1 MVIEKFKKNKTREI
15 YQRYE
20 EKGRMLP
27 DGLKYLQSWVDINLD
42 RCFQLME
49 CEDPRLF
56 QEWVDNWKDLAEFE
70 IIPVTS
76 SAEAKKLIMNNFF
89 TNTK

>member
-1 MVIEKFKKNKTREI
+1 MQYMVIEKFKKNKAKEI

-27 DGLKYLQSWVDINLD
+27 EGLKYLQSWVDLNNLE

-49 CEDPRLF
+49 CEDHMLF
-56 QEWVDNWKDLAEFE
+56 REWLDNWQDLVEFE

-76 SAEAKKLIMNNFF
+76 SAEAKKSIM
-89 TNTK
+89 K

>member
-1 MVIEKFKKNKTREI
+1 MQYMVIEKFKKNKAKEI

-27 DGLKYLQSWVDINLD
+27 DGLKYIQSWVDINLD

-49 CEDPRLF
+49 CEDHRLF
-56 QEWVDNWKDLAEFE
+56 QEWIESWQDVAEFE
-70 IIPVTS
+70 IAPVIS
-76 SAEAKKLIMNNFF
+76 SAQAKKIIM
-89 TNTK
+89 K